1 MTIQIHYK
9 DIKETLQARDAEDA
23 LSKFKKE
30 AAKRS
35 PLLQRAAI
43 SALSDLRFAGEIV
56 ARANK
61 SRNKNDPAPKSAQEF
76 LTWAQA
82 SGLLTVSE

>member
-9 DIKETLQARDAEDA
+9 DIKETVEARNPDEA

-30 AAKRS
+30 ASKRS
-35 PLLQRAAI
+35 PFVVRAAL
-43 SALSDLRFAGEIV
+43 SAMSDLKFAGEVV

-61 SRNKNDPAPKSAQEF
+61 ARGTSDPAPKSAQEF
-76 LTWAQA
+76 LTWAQTN
-82 SGLLTVSE
+82 GFLTIS

>member
-9 DIKETLQARDAEDA
+9 DIKETFQARNADDA

-35 PLLQRAAI
+35 PFLVRAAI
-43 SALSDLRFAGEIV
+43 NAMSDLKFAGEV
-56 ARANK
+56 VSRANK
-61 SRNKNDPAPKSAQEF
+61 AREKNDPAPKSAQEF
-76 LTWAQA
+76 ITWAQA
-82 SGLLTVSE
+82 NGFLTVSE